1 MSATKLTHYQDYLPT
16 KNDLYQYKNVPL
28 IYLVAK

>member
-16 KNDLYQYKNVPL
+16 NTRMICINTKMYH
-28 IYLVAK
+28 